1 MKKLIAGVILL
12 GMLSSCGN
20 KKAKID
26 PFASITKE
34 VDSIRYKTDSIH
46 QEELPEEPQPIQ
58 ADESFDDFIYNFASD
73 DVLQRQ
79 RVKFPLPYYNG
90 DKKLDIDEHHWK
102 HDDLFTKQH
111 YYTLLFDK
119 EEDMDLVGDTSLTSV
134 QVEWIFVKT
143 RMMKKY
149 YFERIKGAW
158 MLEAIN
164 LRPIEQDDNED
175 FVEFFG
181 RFAVDSLFQS
191 RRIREPLIFVTSD
204 PDDDFSILETTLDRD
219 QWFAFKPELPSE
231 RLSNINYGQR
241 NDDNSTTK
249 ILALK
254 GIGNGFPMSGLLISP
269 MFKPVYGML
278 GTTFGGN
285 HLACAAAI
293 AVLEIMEEEKLIDN
307 AREVGAYL
315 LDELH
320 KLPGIK
326 EIRGRGL
333 MIGIEFEESIKEV
346 RSKLLF
352 EEKVFTGVAGTNTIR
367 LLPPLCLSM
376 DETKEFIVRFR
387 KVLNA

>member
-111 YYTLLFDK
+111 YYTLLFDR
-119 EEDMDLVGDTSLTSV
+119 EEDMDLVGDTALTSV

-254 GIGNGFPMSGLLISP
+254 GIGNGFPMAGVLISP
-269 MFKPVYGML
+269 MFKPVYGQL

-285 HLACAAAI
+285 HLACSAAL
-293 AVLEIMEEEKLIDN
+293 AVMDVIEQENLIEN
-307 AREVGAYL
+307 AKVVGNYL
-315 LDELH
+315 LEEL
-320 KLPGIK
+320 KKFPQIK
-326 EIRGRGL
+326 EVRGRGL
-333 MIGIEFEESIKEV
+333 MIGLEFEKPIKEL
-346 RSKLLF
+346 RSRLIYD
-352 EEKVFTGVAGTNTIR
+352 EHVFTGASGTNVLR
-367 LLPPLCLSM
+367 LLPPLCLTM
-376 DETKEFIVRFR
+376 EEAEDFLARFK
-387 KVLNA
+387 KVL

>member
-12 GMLSSCGN
+12 VILGSCGN

-34 VDSIRYKTDSIH
+34 VDSIRH
-46 QEELPEEPQPIQ
+46 QADTVHLEKLPEDPKPTQ

-73 DVLQRQ
+73 AVLQRQ

-90 DKKLDIDEHHWK
+90 DEKLNIEKTHWK

-158 MLEAIN
+158 ILEAIN
-164 LRPIEQDDNED
+164 MRPIEGDEKED
-175 FVEFFG
+175 FVDFFSH
-181 RFAVDSLFQS
+181 FATDSLFQS
-191 RRIREPLIFVTSD
+191 KRVREPLSFVTAD
-204 PDDDFSILETTLDRD
+204 PDDDFSVLETTLDLN
-219 QWFAFKPELPSE
+219 QWFAFRPVLPVE

-254 GIGNGFPMSGLLISP
+254 GIGNGFSNILY
-269 MFKPVYGML
+269 FRRR
-278 GTTFGGN
+278 GG
-285 HLACAAAI
+285 
-293 AVLEIMEEEKLIDN
+293 EW
-307 AREVGAYL
+307 
-315 LDELH
+315 ELY
-320 KLPGIK
+320 K
-326 EIRGRGL
+326 
-333 MIGIEFEESIKEV
+333 FEDVSI
-346 RSKLLF
+346 
-352 EEKVFTGVAGTNTIR
+352 
-367 LLPPLCLSM
+367 
-376 DETKEFIVRFR
+376 
-387 KVLNA
+387 